1 MTEPR
6 GTSGAAAPLDREAL
20 ESFWLEP
27 VWEQAARQLAHA
39 PHVIDIRNI
48 GLLAAIDLTPRDGAP
63 GARAAE
69 CASHCF
75 EQGVLI
81 RSSGDTLVLS
91 PPLIIA
97 ESEVEMVF
105 ATIRR
110 AIEALG

>member
-27 VWEQAARQLAHA
+27 VWEQAAHQLAQA
-39 PHVIDIRNI
+39 PHVIDVRNI
-48 GLLAAIDLTPRDGAP
+48 GLLAAIDLKPREGAP

-69 CASHCF
+69 CAHRCF
-75 EQGVLI
+75 EEGVLI
-81 RSSGDTLVLS
+81 RNSADTLVLS
-91 PPLIIA
+91 PPLIIS
-97 ESEVEMVF
+97 ESEIELVF

-110 AIEALG
+110 AIGA